1 MNICPP
7 GPGERPAEEIAA
19 LLLAQ
24 SPRTFAYTTQAGDT
38 LESVTANFGMT
49 EERFRELN
57 PDLILEEGTP
67 TASAPEEYP
76 DGDAANP
83 QSDTQTQDPTQD
95 QAPAQD
101 AAAQTTQT
109 QDGQAGQAAQA
120 ESDQTAS
127 ENDLAD
133 LLGIEVRTPLE
144 TGLEITVEQSCPLLI
159 VTTVEEV
166 NEDREVTPTLQT
178 EDDATMFVGQQR
190 IIQEGEPGQASV
202 LSRVV
207 KRCGVPVANN
217 DLSAVTKTEATPL
230 IVATGTQAMPEVR
243 RAACTYGLSAA
254 PSPRTLATATSL
266 ERITSTEASTSRLLP
281 GPPSTRRQ
289 TARSSLPG

>member
-1 MNICPP
+1 M
-7 GPGERPAEEIAA
+7 
-19 LLLAQ
+19 AQ

-67 TASAPEEYP
+67 TASAPEESP

-83 QSDTQTQDPTQD
+83 QSDAQTQDPTQD
-95 QAPAQD
+95 QAQAQD

-109 QDGQAGQAAQA
+109 QDGQADQAAQA

-127 ENDLAD
+127 DSDLAD

-144 TGLEITVEQSCPLLI
+144 AGLEITVEQSCPLLI

-166 NEDREVTPTLQT
+166 NEDREVTPALQT

-230 IVATGTQAMPEVR
+230 IVATGTQAMPEVPEGCLYLWPVR
-243 RAACTYGLSAA
+243 G
-254 PSPRTLATATSL
+254 P
-266 ERITSTEASTSRLLP
+266 ITSDF
-281 GPPSTRRQ
+281 G
-289 TARSSLPG
+289 